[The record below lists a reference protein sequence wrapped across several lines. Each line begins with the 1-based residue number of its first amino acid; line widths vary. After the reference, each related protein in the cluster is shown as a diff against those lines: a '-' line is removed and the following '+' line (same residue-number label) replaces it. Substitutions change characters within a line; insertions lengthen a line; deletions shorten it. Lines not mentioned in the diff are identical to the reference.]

1 MSRPGIREVASVAE
15 VAIGTVSN
23 FLNHPE
29 RVSEAK
35 SRRIREAIDTLGFVP
50 SSAGRQLRMGVS
62 TLLGYLVPDVSNPH
76 FAEIAESIERRA
88 DERGLSVLIANSHRS
103 RERED
108 AYLRLFEQHQVRGI
122 IAASH
127 ESLDARLAA
136 VRERGTASVI
146 VGQRAMDAPQ
156 PSVSVDDVAGGR
168 LAVEHLV
175 DRGRGR
181 IAFVGGPLSVVQ
193 VEERLAGGSAAARAH
208 GVAWEVIEVAERT
221 LAVGRAV
228 GEALVARAPQ
238 ARPDAVFGA
247 NDLLA
252 LGVLQALVA
261 AGITVPDE
269 IAVVGFDDTEFAAA
283 SVIPLTSV
291 STRHAG
297 FGEAVVDVLFDTIS
311 GRQPAQPHRVFAPE
325 LIVRGSTGDTEGAVA

>member
-122 IAASH
+122 IAASQ
-127 ESLDARLAA
+127 LAA

-146 VGQRAMDAPQ
+146 VGQRAMDARQ

-221 LAVGRAV
+221 LAVGRTV
-228 GEALVARAPQ
+228 GEALVARTPQ

-252 LGVLQALVA
+252 LGVLQALAA

-311 GRQPAQPHRVFAPE
+311 GRQPAEPHRVFAPE
-325 LIVRGSTGDTEGAVA
+325 LIVRASTGGGGVA

>member
-127 ESLDARLAA
+127 EPLDAR
-136 VRERGTASVI
+136 
-146 VGQRAMDAPQ
+146 RAMDARQ

-221 LAVGRAV
+221 LAVGRTV
-228 GEALVARAPQ
+228 GEALVARTPQ

-252 LGVLQALVA
+252 LGVLQALAA

-311 GRQPAQPHRVFAPE
+311 GRQPAEPHRVFAPE
-325 LIVRGSTGDTEGAVA
+325 LIVRASTGGGGVA